1 MFDFFNSGD
10 KERNTRRSGFHPD
23 SVSQSVSQSHARA
36 ALKNSKPTR
45 LHSTRLSVTSE
56 NVWKRFPVAGEIQGD
71 VVESKILRNKVSMV
85 ITVYLRLIS
94 MCPNLE

>member
-23 SVSQSVSQSHARA
+23 SVSQSHARA

-45 LHSTRLSVTSE
+45 LHSTRLSVTSK